1 MHQQSG
7 APAGGKR
14 RGSRDRAAPPGSGGR
29 SAAAPA
35 RSSPADRPPGDPA
48 RPGHTAPRSGGLSSS
63 RGQVDVRYMVSRLN
77 REKSPTKRQR
87 AASAGS
93 SSNASV
99 DDRGASE
106 ELASIKQLLQRAL
119 DKQTAE
125 LTQRFES
132 AVAALRQEIS
142 GLCQRVTELESHVND
157 QGDFIQQLHEAVDS
171 RDNRIH
177 YLEDEVEELRR
188 ESNVPY
194 LVLDGP
200 GLPGPP
206 PEEPW
211 KEDVMATTRSVLQQH
226 VPSVPVREADI
237 VQCYRTA
244 RGRKIMCRFASWGP
258 GTARDAIYDARTTL
272 QRDERGARRD
282 PQNQIYINEKL
293 TAGAHDAFMRL
304 RAARKKGDINSVH
317 VKHGLIYVRMIQH
330 GAKIC
335 VRNRLQCE
343 RVLRGEC

>member
-1 MHQQSG
+1 
-7 APAGGKR
+7 
-14 RGSRDRAAPPGSGGR
+14 
-29 SAAAPA
+29 
-35 RSSPADRPPGDPA
+35 
-48 RPGHTAPRSGGLSSS
+48 
-63 RGQVDVRYMVSRLN
+63 MVNKLN
-77 REKSPTKRQR
+77 RERSPAKRQR
-87 AASAGS
+87 AVSAGS
-93 SSNASV
+93 GSDTSV
-99 DDRGASE
+99 DDQSVGQ
-106 ELASIKQLLQRAL
+106 ELAPIKQLLQRAL

-125 LTQRFES
+125 LTQSFES
-132 AVAALRQEIS
+132 TVAALRQEITD
-142 GLCQRVTELESHVND
+142 LCRRVTELESHVND
-157 QGDFIQQLHEAVDS
+157 QGDFIQQLHETVDS

-177 YLEDEVEELRR
+177 FLEDEIEELRR
-188 ESNVPY
+188 EGNIPY
-194 LVLDGP
+194 LVIDGP

-244 RGRKIMCRFASWGP
+244 RGRKIVCRFANWGP
-258 GTARDAIYDARTTL
+258 GTTRDAIYDARTSL
-272 QRDERGARRD
+272 QRDESGARRD

-293 TAGAHDAFMRL
+293 TVGAQAAFMKL
-304 RAARKKGDINSVH
+304 RAARKSGDINSVH

-335 VRNRLQCE
+335 VRNRIQCE